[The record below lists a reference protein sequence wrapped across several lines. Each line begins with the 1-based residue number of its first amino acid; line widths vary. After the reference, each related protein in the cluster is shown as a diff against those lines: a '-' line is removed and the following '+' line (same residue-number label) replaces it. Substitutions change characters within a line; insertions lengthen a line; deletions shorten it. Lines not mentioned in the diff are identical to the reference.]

1 MKKAFFAVFLML
13 FVVSCGPSAN
23 PQLKAKISPYFT
35 QDSSTRIRAS
45 KKFYSPMPLAIGQ
58 YAVYGTTEDDGTRSI
73 TKTSIVG
80 REAGGWIYESYTLSE
95 TQEGTVQML
104 IRGLE
109 KVRKS
114 GNIDDIELLWVK
126 IKGEDGKVEKLEGPV
141 LMMAKSLYKKHLSGL
156 DVTVSQYVNGGT
168 VKVPAGSFAGTNMVK
183 SEVTFW
189 GKKYKSTGWYHY
201 KVPINGMV
209 KSVTD
214 DGDSTM
220 VLLEYGTRGAKS
232 SF

>member
-58 YAVYGTTEDDGTRSI
+58 YAVYGTIEDDGTRSI

-95 TQEGTVQML
+95 TQESTVQIL
-104 IRGLE
+104 IRGLG

-126 IKGEDGKVEKLEGPV
+126 IKGEDGKVQKLEGPV

-168 VKVPAGSFAGTNMVK
+168 VKVPAGSFAGTNKVK

>member
-58 YAVYGTTEDDGTRSI
+58 YAVYGTIEDDGTRSI

-168 VKVPAGSFAGTNMVK
+168 IKVPAGSFAGTNMVK

>member
-1 MKKAFFAVFLML
+1 MKKAFFAVFLTL

-58 YAVYGTTEDDGTRSI
+58 YAVYGTIEDDGTRSI

-168 VKVPAGSFAGTNMVK
+168 IKVPAGSFAGTNMVK